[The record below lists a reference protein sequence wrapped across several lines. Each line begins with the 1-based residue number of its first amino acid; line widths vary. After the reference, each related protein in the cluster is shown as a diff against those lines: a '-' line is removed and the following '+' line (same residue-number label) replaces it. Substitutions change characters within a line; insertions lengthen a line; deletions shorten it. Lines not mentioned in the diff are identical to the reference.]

1 VDAIVFVILGVLVIA
16 VTTSV
21 APKLGLAGPL
31 LLVLIG
37 IAVGMLPFVPTVEV
51 EPDVILVGVLPPLLY
66 SAAVALPAVEFRR
79 DFGPIA
85 GLSVLLV
92 ILSSL
97 ALAGLFVVAIPG
109 LNPYVAVALGAI
121 LSPTDAVATSIVKR
135 LGISRRVVTLLEGE
149 SLLNDATALVLLRT
163 MVAAATFA
171 LAGSTSGSDASG
183 FGFVPAFLWG
193 VVVAVVIGALVGVL
207 NLRLRA
213 TMSHSAANT
222 AVGFVVPFIAFLP
235 TEALGGS
242 GLVAAVVAGIVTGQG
257 AARWFTPEQRLS
269 DELNWRTIELVLE
282 GAVFLLMGLELKEI
296 VAANLEEHNGLGT
309 GLGIA
314 AAALAIILVVRALY
328 VAGLVW
334 LQSRRARN
342 KQRLRL
348 ESMSERLDEVASGEQ
363 PIGRVARGRTARPG
377 DERRMQRRIDNMRL
391 RITRALSDLDYYQAS
406 PLGWKH
412 GTVIVW
418 AGMRGVVTLAAAQ
431 TLPRD
436 ITTERPLLIFIAF
449 CVAAGSLMLQG
460 FTLPWLVRRLRF
472 ERSTDELLDQTE
484 QSSLDDEL
492 RDAAR
497 EALSESTLARRD
509 GSPFP
514 EELLERMGLRYSEPP
529 DEDRSI
535 EFRDALE
542 LRFAL
547 IEAMRTR
554 LNDLSSG
561 GAYSTAA
568 LRHALAELDA
578 DQLSL
583 QLRLDDD
590 A

>member
-1 VDAIVFVILGVLVIA
+1 VDAIVFLILGVLVIA
-16 VTTSV
+16 VTTAV

-37 IAVGMLPFVPTVEV
+37 IAVGMLPFVPAVEV

-97 ALAGLFVVAIPG
+97 ALAGLFVLAIPG
-109 LNPYVAVALGAI
+109 LDPYVAVALGAI

-163 MVAAATFA
+163 MIAAATLA
-171 LAGSTSGSDASG
+171 LSGSTAGGDAPG
-183 FGFVPAFLWG
+183 FGFLPAFLWG
-193 VVVAVVIGALVGVL
+193 VVVAVVVGALVGIL

-213 TMSHSAANT
+213 LMSHSAANT

-296 VAANLEEHNGLGT
+296 VRSNLEEHDGLGT
-309 GLGIA
+309 GIGIA
-314 AAALAIILVVRALY
+314 AAALGIILVVRAGY
-328 VAGLVW
+328 VAALVW
-334 LQSRRARN
+334 LQSRRARS
-342 KQRLRL
+342 KQRQRL
-348 ESMSERLDEVASGEQ
+348 EMMSERLDEVASGEQ
-363 PIGRVARGRTARPG
+363 PIGRAARGRTPRPG

-431 TLPRD
+431 TIPRD
-436 ITTERPLLIFIAF
+436 LETDRPLLIFIAF

-460 FTLPWLVRRLRF
+460 FTLPWLVRRLHF
-472 ERSTDELLDQTE
+472 EQTNDDLLDQNE

-497 EALSESTLARRD
+497 EALSQSALTRRD

-514 EELLERMGLRYSEPP
+514 DELLERMGTRYSEPP
-529 DEDRSI
+529 DEDRTVQ
-535 EFRDALE
+535 FRDALE
-542 LRFAL
+542 LRYAL
-547 IEAMRTR
+547 IEAMRSR
-554 LNDLSSG
+554 LNELSSG
-561 GAYSTAA
+561 GSYSTAA

-583 QLRLDDD
+583 QLRLDDES
-590 A
+590 